1 MNSERTALEVDNLK
15 VYFQA
20 EAGTAKAVDGISF
33 RVKEGE
39 THVLVGESGCGKSVT
54 ALAIMGLLPKH
65 SARIPSGKVLFDGK
79 NLLELP
85 PSEMR
90 QIRGSGIS
98 MVFQEPMTALNPV
111 MRAGHQI
118 TETIRQDPARALQ
131 LGSRESASS
140 DAIRKRAVEL
150 IAMTGLKEPEIVFNK
165 YPHELSGGMRQRIV
179 IAIALARRP
188 SVIIADEPTTALDV
202 TIQAQILSL
211 MSDLQKETGTAIL
224 LITHDLGVVSRVGH
238 SMSVLYAGQV
248 VEEGRVKDVFEEP
261 CHPYTKALF
270 DALPSRNLNH
280 RGKLNAIGG
289 SVPSAFSYDS
299 LPSPCRFFERCQFQD
314 ERCFQKSSRPGHNSW
329 CAREKTG

>member
-1 MNSERTALEVDNLK
+1 MKDQITLSVEDLR
-15 VYFQA
+15 VYFQS
-20 EAGTAKAVDGISF
+20 EHSTAKAVDGISF
-33 RVKEGE
+33 KVKSGE

-54 ALAIMGLLPKH
+54 ALAIMGLLPKY
-65 SARIPSGKVLFDGK
+65 SVKIPSGKIIFDSQD
-79 NLLELP
+79 LLKLTNP
-85 PSEMR
+85 EMR
-90 QIRGSGIS
+90 NIRGSGIS

-111 MRAGHQI
+111 IRVGHQI
-118 TETIRQDPARALQ
+118 TESIWQDPRRALQ
-131 LGSRESASS
+131 LASNESVSS
-140 DAIRKRAVEL
+140 YAVKKRAIDM
-150 IAMTGLKEPEIVFNK
+150 IAKTGLKEPDLIFNK

-188 SVIIADEPTTALDV
+188 SLIIADEPTTALDV

-211 MSDLQKETGTAIL
+211 MGDLQKETGTAIL

-280 RGKLNAIGG
+280 RGKLNAIAG
-289 SVPSAFSYDS
+289 SVPSATSYDN

-329 CAREKTG
+329 CARENV